1 MNTTTKTN
9 RKVIVLSWIV
19 AIVACAV
26 FAWAIYYAPVPVPAG
41 TLKLP
46 EGKQPVEHRGALKPR
61 AVKVAKLSEK
71 MKAEQ
76 AQRTLPSRLCRAI
89 GGAVGNVGEEKFK
102 EPAFAISKNG

>member
-26 FAWAIYYAPVPVPAG
+26 FAWAIYYAPVPVPDG

-61 AVKVAKLSEK
+61 AVKVTKLSEK

-76 AQRTLPSRLCRAI
+76 AHRTLPSRYARQL
-89 GGAVGNVGEEKFK
+89 VEQSEMSVKKSLKSQLLQFQ
-102 EPAFAISKNG
+102 